1 MREIFHPHK
10 PSKEHPVADHT
21 PSPAAASLLRE
32 QAAQRART
40 PDEVLQQ
47 GLEETFPG
55 SDPVSSSSTA
65 TGFGGPAAS
74 SEEPLVDVALA
85 DVHARDNSA
94 TAKARETL
102 TALRAELESL
112 KDRAVAPATYREY
125 AREPALIGEDI
136 KRGIRKSPITA
147 VSLAAA
153 IGFLWGIT
161 R

>member
-1 MREIFHPHK
+1 M
-10 PSKEHPVADHT
+10 ADHSQ
-21 PSPAAASLLRE
+21 SPAAASLLRE

-65 TGFGGPAAS
+65 TGFGGPSTS
-74 SEEPLVDVALA
+74 SDEPLVDEALA
-85 DVHARDNSA
+85 SVHDRDNSA
-94 TAKARETL
+94 TAKARDTL
-102 TALRAELESL
+102 TARRAELESL
-112 KDRAVAPATYREY
+112 KDRAVEPATYREY
-125 AREPALIGEDI
+125 ANEPRLIVDDI
-136 KRGIRKSPITA
+136 KRGIQRSPIGA
-147 VSLAAA
+147 VGLAAA